1 MRPRSTI
8 MRLAIIVLLGLSL
21 MCTGCILI
29 PAAYGGFG
37 VYSSTSAAAKDK
49 AKAGEV
55 QPPAGK
61 PEATPPKP

>member
-1 MRPRSTI
+1 MKTI
-8 MRLAIIVLLGLSL
+8 RVAMLVLILGLSGL
-21 MCTGCILI
+21 SCAGWILF

-49 AKAGEV
+49 AGEA
-55 QPPAGK
+55 QRPEGK

>member
-1 MRPRSTI
+1 MNTI
-8 MRLAIIVLLGLSL
+8 RVAMLVPILGLSGL
-21 MCTGCILI
+21 SCAGCILI

-49 AKAGEV
+49 AKAGAER
-55 QPPAGK
+55 PPEGT